1 MAKNL
6 FSLKDIK
13 NKPHRDGFDL
23 SFRNVFSAPLGQL
36 IPVVN
41 KMCFPGDSFKVNV
54 NWFTRTQPCTSPAFT
69 RFTEYYD
76 FFFVPLHFL
85 WRNAPQYFSQTNAD
99 NFIQNLPQS
108 QEGILDPT
116 MFKEMPNIDS
126 DLVKTYLTS
135 CTIGQLGTAS
145 LKPRTEAYAKAY
157 DECGYPRAYGT
168 QRLLESLNYGLGIM
182 ISPSDAS
189 NHLPEFEYIQ
199 KPNTAMSIMPL
210 LAYQKIYNDF
220 YRNSQ
225 WEKPTPSSFNV
236 DYFQTSS
243 DLQGINQLSFRKV
256 GSSYFFGRTIF
267 DIAYADFAK
276 DYFTGV
282 LPNKQFG
289 DTALAAPLV
298 STGNSNL
305 AYYNSHTVGGIH
317 YHSLLLSTQEPHTT
331 IKTTSSF
338 PLGISA
344 LSIRQAE
351 FLQKWKEI
359 TQSGGTDYVSQMQK
373 HFGVTPSKELS
384 HKVTYLGGVT
394 KRFGIDEVVNT
405 NITGNNQA
413 NIAGK
418 GLNVGDGTINFKCSE
433 HGIFMCIYHVGVS
446 PEYDSYSD
454 KELFKIRP
462 EDYLIPE
469 FDNIGMQDV
478 RNYEYLTDNT
488 YQGAAVQN
496 QIFGYVPRYSEYK
509 TSVDQIHGVFRD
521 TLKNWVTPINRQ
533 LNLNLNSITTDLSPS
548 TNYINFKMSPRVLNN
563 VFGVSFDGSYPT
575 DQFLVNAD
583 FDIKAVR
590 NVSRNGLPY

>member
-99 NFIQNLPQS
+99 NFVQTLPQET
-108 QEGILDPT
+108 EGIPNPT

-126 DLVKTYLTS
+126 QVVATYLS
-135 CTIGQLGTAS
+135 NCTIGQLGTDQ
-145 LKPRTEAYAKAY
+145 LTPRSKAYAQAY

-168 QRLLESLNYGLGIM
+168 QRLLESLNYGLGI
-182 ISPSDAS
+182 SLNATDSA
-189 NHLPEFEYIQ
+189 NRLPEFEFLQ
-199 KPNTAMSIMPL
+199 KPNTALSIMPL

-236 DYFQTSS
+236 DYFRTSQ
-243 DLQGINQLSFRKV
+243 DLQGINLLNFRQE
-256 GSSYFFGRTIF
+256 GNSYFFGRTIF
-267 DIAYADFAK
+267 DIAYCDFAK

-289 DTALAAPLV
+289 DSALAAPIV
-298 STGNSNL
+298 STNGDLYLGQHTPSFNVRAL
-305 AYYNSHTVGGIH
+305 AITDN
-317 YHSLLLSTQEPHTT
+317 
-331 IKTTSSF
+331 KTTPATPYKVDSF

-373 HFGVTPSKELS
+373 HFGVSPSKELS
-384 HKVTYLGGVT
+384 HKVKYLGGVT

-418 GLNVGDGTINFKCSE
+418 GLNVGDGTINFKTTE
-433 HGIFMCIYHVGVS
+433 HGIFMCIYHIGIA

-478 RNYEYLTDNT
+478 RNYEYLTDST
-488 YQGAAVQN
+488 SEGAAVQN
-496 QIFGYVPRYSEYK
+496 SIFGYVPRYSEYK
-509 TSVDQIHGVFRD
+509 TSVDQIHGVFRN

-533 LNLNLNSITTDLSPS
+533 LNLNLSTVTTSLSPT
-548 TNYINFKMSPRVLNN
+548 TNYINFKMSPRILNN
-563 VFGVSFDGSYPT
+563 IFGVSFDGSYDT

>member
-99 NFIQNLPQS
+99 NFVQTLPQ
-108 QEGILDPT
+108 ETGGILDPN
-116 MFKEMPNIDS
+116 MFKEMPNFDS
-126 DLVKTYLTS
+126 QVVATYLNN
-135 CTIGQLGTAS
+135 CTIGTLGTQA
-145 LKPRTEAYAKAY
+145 LKPRSKEYAQAY

-168 QRLLESLNYGLGIM
+168 QRLLESLNYGLGIQLNHTE
-182 ISPSDAS
+182 SP
-189 NHLPEFEYIQ
+189 NRLPEFEFLQ

-236 DYFQTSS
+236 DYFRTSQ
-243 DLQGINQLSFRKV
+243 DLQGINLLNFRKV
-256 GSSYFFGRTIF
+256 GDSYFFGRTLF
-267 DIAYADFAK
+267 DIAYCDFAK

-289 DTALAAPLV
+289 DNALATPLLPASSDV
-298 STGNSNL
+298 KIAFETRNDASIPGYVAIKQDANTS
-305 AYYNSHTVGGIH
+305 
-317 YHSLLLSTQEPHTT
+317 YHSVDSL
-331 IKTTSSF
+331 K
-338 PLGISA
+338 LGISA

-373 HFGVTPSKELS
+373 HFGVSPSRELS
-384 HKVTYLGGVT
+384 HKVKYLGGVT

-418 GLNVGDGTINFKCSE
+418 GLNVGDGTINFKTSE
-433 HGIFMCIYHVGVS
+433 HGIFMCIYHIGIA

-478 RNYEYLTDNT
+478 RNYEYLTDST
-488 YQGAAVQN
+488 SEGAAVQN
-496 QIFGYVPRYSEYK
+496 AIFGYVPRYSEYK
-509 TSVDQIHGVFRD
+509 TSVDQIHGAFRD
-521 TLKNWVTPINRQ
+521 TLRHWVTPINRQ
-533 LNLNLNSITTDLSPS
+533 LNLDLLNVTTALSPL
-548 TNYINFKMSPRVLNN
+548 TNYINFKMSPRILNN
-563 VFGVSFDGSYPT
+563 IFGVSFNGSYET

-590 NVSRNGLPY
+590 NISRNGLPY

>member
-76 FFFVPLHFL
+76 FFFVPIHFL
-85 WRNAPQYFSQTNAD
+85 WRNAPQYFSKTNAD
-99 NFIQNLPQS
+99 NYIQTLS
-108 QEGILDPT
+108 QETEGILDPT
-116 MFKEMPNIDS
+116 MFHEMPNLDS
-126 DLVKTYLTS
+126 QVVATYLS
-135 CTIGQLGTAS
+135 NCTIGQLGTDQ
-145 LKPRTEAYAKAY
+145 LTPRSKAYAQAY

-168 QRLLESLNYGLGIM
+168 QRLLECLNYGLGI
-182 ISPSDAS
+182 SLNSTAAA
-189 NHLPEFEYIQ
+189 NRLPEFEFLQ

-236 DYFQTSS
+236 DYFRTSQ
-243 DLQGINQLSFRKV
+243 DLQGLELLNFRKE
-256 GSSYFFGRTIF
+256 GTSYFFGRTIF
-267 DIAYADFAK
+267 DIAYCDFAK

-289 DTALAAPLV
+289 ETALASPVVPLSGTSV
-298 STGNSNL
+298 SLGSKNRP
-305 AYYNSHTVGGIH
+305 AD
-317 YHSLLLSTQEPHTT
+317 HSSMLIQQDNVTT
-331 IKTTSSF
+331 LHPVKGF
-338 PLGISA
+338 NLGISA

-373 HFGVTPSKELS
+373 HFGVSPSKELS
-384 HKVTYLGGVT
+384 HKVKYLGGVT

-418 GLNVGDGTINFKCSE
+418 GLNVGDGTINFKTSE
-433 HGIFMCIYHVGVS
+433 HGIFMCIYHIGIA

-478 RNYEYLTDNT
+478 RNYEYLTDST
-488 YQGAAVQN
+488 SEGAQVQSA
-496 QIFGYVPRYSEYK
+496 IFGYVPRYSEYK
-509 TSVDQIHGVFRD
+509 TSVDQIHGVFRN

-533 LNLNLNSITTDLSPS
+533 LNLNLSTVTTSLSPI
-548 TNYINFKMSPRVLNN
+548 TNYINFKMSPRILNN
-563 VFGVSFDGSYPT
+563 VFGVSFDGSYET